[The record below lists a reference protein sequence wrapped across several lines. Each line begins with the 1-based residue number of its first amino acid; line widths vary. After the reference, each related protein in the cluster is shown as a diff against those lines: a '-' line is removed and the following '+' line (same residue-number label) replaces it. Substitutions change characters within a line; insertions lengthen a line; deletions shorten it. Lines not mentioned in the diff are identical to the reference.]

1 MCAEKI
7 QRLIQASI
15 LGMVMGFAGS
25 GMYAAAFI
33 LQFSM
38 MLTLVIA
45 GLTGWC
51 PGLIMLKKIF
61 PSCEK
66 ETIVNVQ
73 ETEVMSGKISQNVTE
88 ESIEEVEIIRVRKA
102 KKSNRTL

>member
-15 LGMVMGFAGS
+15 LGIVMGLAGS

-33 LQFSM
+33 LQFGM
-38 MLTLVIA
+38 MVMLVIA

-51 PGLIMLKKIF
+51 PGLIILKKIF
-61 PSCEK
+61 PSCK
-66 ETIVNVQ
+66 EMNNKDTN
-73 ETEVMSGKISQNVTE
+73 
-88 ESIEEVEIIRVRKA
+88 
-102 KKSNRTL
+102 

>member
-15 LGMVMGFAGS
+15 LGFVMGLAGS

-33 LQFSM
+33 LQFGM
-38 MLTLVIA
+38 MIILLIA

-51 PGLIMLKKIF
+51 PGLIILKKIF
-61 PSCEK
+61 PSCEEMNNK
-66 ETIVNVQ
+66 DTN
-73 ETEVMSGKISQNVTE
+73 
-88 ESIEEVEIIRVRKA
+88 
-102 KKSNRTL
+102 

>member
-15 LGMVMGFAGS
+15 LGIVMGFVTS
-25 GMYAAAFI
+25 GMNGEAGMLQIAFI
-33 LQFSM
+33 LQFGM
-38 MLTLVIA
+38 MVMLVIA

-61 PSCEK
+61 PACKCEENSSEENSQK
-66 ETIVNVQ
+66 EN
-73 ETEVMSGKISQNVTE
+73 N
-88 ESIEEVEIIRVRKA
+88 
-102 KKSNRTL
+102 